1 MLPRPFNS
9 TVSSPSHVVE
19 GKPTFNGQTYASSSP
34 SGNALSPI
42 GQSLANI
49 LKSSIST
56 PIAYDPADYDI
67 DLELTSSRQSVLDSL
82 DDYRDG
88 LTAFAGLD
96 DPRRHYERML
106 QNAADNHADITGE
119 PVKLTA
125 DLLREEQ
132 YVVVSA
138 GHPVRHKLG
147 ESINLTADLL
157 DKQQHALGSHLRTYG
172 VGSSVSTSDNGR
184 MSDFWPDIYQR
195 IASPSPIS
203 QHITNLGLR
212 EQLAAE
218 AKRASL
224 TFKELEEKLEKLS
237 VAARGLTK
245 KSSLPGERWRSGS
258 RLKGGDRL
266 RRQGNPYTSSLN
278 TKPYENR
285 RKILRV
291 RIKDQDVL
299 ACPDSGSEENIISE
313 TCALE
318 HGFRIR
324 RKPKD
329 KRKFEVGNGDIVRSI
344 GRVWITVGLLGSPL
358 WQKKRRFY
366 VLKNCPVPMVIGM
379 KFLREAEI
387 LTRHRHLLESCP
399 AEMSN
404 ISSLLWIG
412 SPRNRLR
419 CTVDG
424 RQLVATA
431 DTGSDLNLM
440 SLACAER
447 EGFRIDMCLE
457 ARTQI
462 AVGNGK
468 VIDTLGQ
475 VYVSNLTLD
484 WREPEAEPPE
494 QSPRGPANDVPL
506 EPDPQGGA
514 YLPQGG
520 DDDLYITFHVIEN
533 LPCDVVFGQK
543 FLCDTDAFNKCPEL
557 LDIPPTKQNRQFEK
571 HKQQYEFM
579 IFVNNIFPRLGF
591 SKKPKLAVDIKE
603 QHETN
608 WHAERYRRSNNT
620 EEKIALL
627 PPDKQEAARRA
638 EKKSI
643 QDWKSKHDDCRF
655 CGTRSAT

>member
-1 MLPRPFNS
+1 MSDKGAILLYGVFPF
-9 TVSSPSHVVE
+9 PCCGRH
-19 GKPTFNGQTYASSSP
+19 
-34 SGNALSPI
+34 
-42 GQSLANI
+42 
-49 LKSSIST
+49 
-56 PIAYDPADYDI
+56 I
-67 DLELTSSRQSVLDSL
+67 DLEPTSSRQPGLASL
-82 DDYRDG
+82 RNYIDELG
-88 LTAFAGLD
+88 SFAGLD
-96 DPRRHYERML
+96 DPPGNYEDML
-106 QNAADNHADITGE
+106 HDAADNQADITGE
-119 PVKLTA
+119 PVKLTLDYLMRNQRKFIA
-125 DLLREEQ
+125 TMRKQ
-132 YVVVSA
+132 YVGPA
-138 GHPVRHKLG
+138 GHPAMHNLG
-147 ESINLTADLL
+147 EPTNLTADLM
-157 DKQQHALGSHLRTYG
+157 DEQQHAFNSHLSTYG
-172 VGSSVSTSDNGR
+172 VGSSVSTSINGR
-184 MSDFWPDIYQR
+184 MSDVGSDIYQ
-195 IASPSPIS
+195 
-203 QHITNLGLR
+203 L
-212 EQLAAE
+212 
-218 AKRASL
+218 
-224 TFKELEEKLEKLS
+224 
-237 VAARGLTK
+237 
-245 KSSLPGERWRSGS
+245 
-258 RLKGGDRL
+258 
-266 RRQGNPYTSSLN
+266 
-278 TKPYENR
+278 
-285 RKILRV
+285 
-291 RIKDQDVL
+291 
-299 ACPDSGSEENIISE
+299 
-313 TCALE
+313 
-318 HGFRIR
+318 
-324 RKPKD
+324 
-329 KRKFEVGNGDIVRSI
+329 
-344 GRVWITVGLLGSPL
+344 
-358 WQKKRRFY
+358 KRRFY

-447 EGFRIDMCLE
+447 EGFRIDKRIE

-506 EPDPQGGA
+506 EPDSQGGA
-514 YLPQGG
+514 YPPQGG
-520 DDDLYITFHVIEN
+520 DDDLYIAFHVIEN

-543 FLCDTDAFNKCPEL
+543 FLYDTDAFNKCPEL

-603 QHETN
+603 QHERN

-627 PPDKQEAARRA
+627 SLDKQEAARRA

-643 QDWKSKHDDCRF
+643 QDWKSKHGDCRF

>member
-1 MLPRPFNS
+1 VLHRPFYF
-9 TVSSPSHVVE
+9 TASSPYHVVE
-19 GKPTFNGQTYASSSP
+19 GKPTFDEHTYPTSSP
-34 SGNALSPI
+34 SGNALSQRQQ
-42 GQSLANI
+42 GL
-49 LKSSIST
+49 SSPPRSYMSS
-56 PIAYDPADYDI
+56 PIAYGLDPSIAYGLDDHDI
-67 DLELTSSRQSVLDSL
+67 DLEPTSSRQPGLASL
-82 DDYRDG
+82 RNYIDELG
-88 LTAFAGLD
+88 SFAGLD
-96 DPRRHYERML
+96 DPPGNYEDMRN
-106 QNAADNHADITGE
+106 QR
-119 PVKLTA
+119 KLIA
-125 DLLREEQ
+125 IMRKK
-132 YVVVSA
+132 YVGPA
-138 GHPVRHKLG
+138 GHPAMHNLG
-147 ESINLTADLL
+147 EPTNLTADLM
-157 DKQQHALGSHLRTYG
+157 DEQQHAFNSHLSTYG
-172 VGSSVSTSDNGR
+172 VGSSVSTSINGR
-184 MSDFWPDIYQR
+184 MSDVGSDIYQP
-195 IASPSPIS
+195 IEPPWPIS
-203 QHITNLGLR
+203 QLETDLGLR
-212 EQLAAE
+212 EQLATE

-224 TFKELEEKLEKLS
+224 TFKELEEKLERLS

-266 RRQGNPYTSSLN
+266 RRQGNPYASSLN

-313 TCALE
+313 ACALE

-329 KRKFEVGNGDIVRSI
+329 KRKFQVGNGDSVRSI
-344 GRVWITVGLLGSPL
+344 GRVWITVGLPGSSL

-431 DTGSDLNLM
+431 DTGSDFNLM

-447 EGFRIDMCLE
+447 EGFRIDKRIE

-514 YLPQGG
+514 YSPQGG
-520 DDDLYITFHVIEN
+520 DDDLYIAFHVIEN

-543 FLCDTDAFNKCPEL
+543 FLYDTDAFNKCPEL

-603 QHETN
+603 QHERN

-627 PPDKQEAARRA
+627 PLDKQEAARRA